1 MKFGWEIIPG
11 INASRGDRWVLYA
24 QEDACRCAELHI
36 YPGMGMKTG
45 GFLWE
50 GEMVHTCGA
59 RLEQISSGGAILRRA
74 DPVSDAKPGS
84 GQLLYISGEP
94 LFHDEER
101 SAPRTPWGGL

>member
-11 INASRGDRWVLYA
+11 VNASRGDRWVLYA
-24 QEDACRCAELHI
+24 QEDACRRAELHI

-45 GFLWE
+45 GFLWKGKWYTPAE
-50 GEMVHTCGA
+50 PAWSRFLQGVPSFG
-59 RLEQISSGGAILRRA
+59 A

-101 SAPRTPWGGL
+101 SAPCTPWGGL